1 MLTEIKEISRS
12 CYYQLIEKNNTHLK
26 KQGENS
32 AMGKLQ
38 QTLLITTVTGL
49 KQETYE
55 VAKVINKNA
64 GTNLLHTWAKEAYF
78 FFFRLLLFVL
88 SVFF

>member
-1 MLTEIKEISRS
+1 
-12 CYYQLIEKNNTHLK
+12 
-26 KQGENS
+26 
-32 AMGKLQ
+32 MGKLQ